1 MKHITLLFCLVPL
14 LFLQAQDVASPFA
27 EPPPDESSP
36 LFVSGG
42 AALEES
48 LLLEQRNS
56 PATGYPRVKKN
67 PDSALGQVRGFFT
80 GLAPKFNLIAPSESA
95 DTASLVVSPQ
105 DPVLK
110 DQREL
115 AVTYTVRNNAKEMT
129 RLEFPSGQ
137 RIEILAR
144 TQTGSV
150 VERWSDDRS
159 FEKEEGIVVI
169 NPRERIEYQ
178 EKISTRELRP
188 GQAYTVEAA
197 LKTQPDYAIS
207 QPVNPR

>member
-1 MKHITLLFCLVPL
+1 MKHLAFLFCLVPV
-14 LFLQAQDVASPFA
+14 LFLHAQDGMQPFA
-27 EPPPDESSP
+27 EPAPDESTP
-36 LFVSGG
+36 FFVSGG
-42 AALEES
+42 AAMEES

-67 PDSALGQVRGFFT
+67 PDSALGQLRSFFT
-80 GLAPKFNLIAPSESA
+80 GLAPKFNLTAPGASVDA
-95 DTASLVVSPQ
+95 ASLVVSPQ

-110 DQREL
+110 EQREL
-115 AVTYTVRNNAKEMT
+115 EVTYTVRNNSNEMT
-129 RLEFPSGQ
+129 RMEFPSGQ

-144 TQTGSV
+144 TPSGSV

-188 GQAYTVEAA
+188 GQAYMVEAA

>member
-1 MKHITLLFCLVPL
+1 MKHIAVLICLFPVVV
-14 LFLQAQDVASPFA
+14 LQAQDGSQTFA
-27 EPPPDESSP
+27 EPAPDESTP
-36 LFVSGG
+36 FFVSGG
-42 AALEES
+42 AAREEA
-48 LLLEQRNS
+48 LLIEQRNS

-67 PDSALGQVRGFFT
+67 PDSAVGQMCSFFT
-80 GLAPKFNLIAPSESA
+80 RLAPKFNLIAPGASV

-110 DQREL
+110 DQKEL
-115 AVTYTVRNNAKEMT
+115 AVTYTVRNNSKEMT

-144 TQTGSV
+144 TSSGSV
-150 VERWSDDRS
+150 IERWSDDRG

-188 GQAYTVEAA
+188 GKAYTVEAA
-197 LKTQPDYAIS
+197 LKTQPDYAVS
-207 QPVNPR
+207 QLVNPR

>member
-67 PDSALGQVRGFFT
+67 PDSALAQVRGFFT
-80 GLAPKFNLIAPSESA
+80 GLAPQFNLIAPGESV

>member
-14 LFLQAQDVASPFA
+14 LFLQAQDVGSPFA

-80 GLAPKFNLIAPSESA
+80 GLAPKFNLIASGESVDA
-95 DTASLVVSPQ
+95 ASLVVSPQ

-115 AVTYTVRNNAKEMT
+115 EVTYTVRNNSNEMT
-129 RLEFPSGQ
+129 RMEFPSGQ

-144 TQTGSV
+144 TPSGSV

-159 FEKEEGIVVI
+159 FDKEEGIVVI

-188 GQAYTVEAA
+188 GQAYTVEAT

>member
-67 PDSALGQVRGFFT
+67 PDSALAQVRGFFT
-80 GLAPKFNLIAPSESA
+80 GLAPQFNLIAPGESV

-178 EKISTRELRP
+178 EKISTRELRS

>member
-80 GLAPKFNLIAPSESA
+80 GLAPKFNLIAPGESA